1 MNRSTTILYR
11 TLGVLAGV
19 MGMEHGLGEVW
30 QGNRP
35 TGGIFIESW
44 PGSAFFEIMAGEPAM
59 TLIPNYL
66 ATGLL
71 AIFFSCLFLFVV
83 LRPRPDLRVVLA
95 VLGLMLITGSGFG
108 PPLVGLIVVLIALK
122 RDSPL
127 RGWRKLPA
135 GLHATLRDM
144 WPWSFGLCMLG
155 WLMIFPGAAL
165 IAHFTG
171 RDDASLMF
179 VPISVG
185 FALIPVT
192 LLLGFSRDVLRR
204 EEAEAG

>member
-1 MNRSTTILYR
+1 
-11 TLGVLAGV
+11 
-19 MGMEHGLGEVW
+19 MGLEHGIGEVL

-35 TGGIFIESW
+35 TGGMFIASW
-44 PGSAFFEIMAGEPAM
+44 PGSAFLEIMAGEPAM

-71 AIFFSCLFLFVV
+71 AICFSCLFLVLV
-83 LRPRPDLRVVLA
+83 LRPRPDVRLMLA
-95 VLGLMLITGSGFG
+95 LLALMLITGAGFG
-108 PPLVGLIVVLIALK
+108 PPLLGLIVVLIAVK

-135 GLHATLRDM
+135 GLHGTLGDL

-155 WLMIFPGAAL
+155 WLMMFPGSAL
-165 IAHFTG
+165 VAYFTG
-171 RDDASLMF
+171 SDDVLLMF
-179 VPISVG
+179 VPIIIG

-204 EEAEAG
+204 EEAAAGHAAS